1 VAGKIKFKKIVP
13 PLIWAGVIFYLS
25 SIPSLKSPFG
35 IWDFYLRKAA
45 HITEYLVLYLLV
57 FPNADKNSRK
67 NRIWILVIVF
77 IYAVSDEFHQ
87 NFVFGRNMS
96 IYDISID
103 WIGGLLGYIYYG
115 IRKNAAIRSSK
126 T

>member
-1 VAGKIKFKKIVP
+1 MAGKIKFKKIVP